1 MINLKRRELTNWA
14 RAVHHQPGSLPC
26 VCKTSAALT
35 AIGSAPK
42 LGSLALWPNYYG
54 SVDKTA
60 VEVVHHIF
68 VKSLIGFFFN
78 CMALLFVSFHSSV
91 DLLYVKPLRT
101 DLNDQQEEKSRVTNR
116 SDLQSV
122 AWPELLWGCSLGWR
136 SLRGYR
142 PQCLANLFQLNG
154 LKIGLLRERKNW
166 KPRSFKLHH

>member
-1 MINLKRRELTNWA
+1 VINLKRRELTNWA

-42 LGSLALWPNYYG
+42 LGSLVLWPNYYG

-91 DLLYVKPLRT
+91 DLLYVQPLRT
-101 DLNDQQEEKSRVTNR
+101 DLNDQQEEKKSCNEAVWFAICGLTWTALGMLLGVKITKRIQTAVPR
-116 SDLQSV
+116 EFISV
-122 AWPELLWGCSLGWR
+122 KWVKDWFVARTEELETEEL
-136 SLRGYR
+136 
-142 PQCLANLFQLNG
+142 
-154 LKIGLLRERKNW
+154 
-166 KPRSFKLHH
+166 